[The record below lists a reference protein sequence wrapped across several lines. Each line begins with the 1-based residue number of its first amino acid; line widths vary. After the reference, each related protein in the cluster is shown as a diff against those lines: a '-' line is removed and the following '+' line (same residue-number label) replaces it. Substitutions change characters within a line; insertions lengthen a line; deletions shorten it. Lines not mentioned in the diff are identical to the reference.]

1 MVIDRDSERLCQ
13 ALLQRAGRG
22 DTAAF
27 AEFYDRTAPAV
38 FGLIRSVLPD
48 VGQAERTTLEVY
60 RHAWRTA
67 SRYDPRRD
75 EASSLLMMTARR
87 YVLEQ
92 IRTAPSCAQLP
103 ASAREVLLLVHF
115 GGQTVGEAAELLGLP
130 EATVIRRLNDA
141 LSSLRHSGLGPA
153 ADPQTEAAEAS
164 VPRQREDA

>member
-1 MVIDRDSERLCQ
+1 MADSVPLRSPPRRGVLPVDDDGSSV
-13 ALLQRAGRG
+13 RAGA
-22 DTAAF
+22 D
-27 AEFYDRTAPAV
+27 
-38 FGLIRSVLPD
+38 
-48 VGQAERTTLEVY
+48 
-60 RHAWRTA
+60 
-67 SRYDPRRD
+67 
-75 EASSLLMMTARR
+75 
-87 YVLEQ
+87 
-92 IRTAPSCAQLP
+92 RTAPSCAQLP